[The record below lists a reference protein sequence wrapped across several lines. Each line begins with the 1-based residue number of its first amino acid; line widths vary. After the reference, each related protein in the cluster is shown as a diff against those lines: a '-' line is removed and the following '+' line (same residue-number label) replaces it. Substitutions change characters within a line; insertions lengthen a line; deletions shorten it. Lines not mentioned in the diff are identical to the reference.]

1 MGDLC
6 QNCDCKSHLF
16 NKERKQ
22 NRVLFCYTTRW
33 AFDNTNE
40 AIIEPR
46 AGGANFSGSVR
57 VLMYMVYR
65 GIVNGVYGIFILKF
79 GCYVHFVV
87 VCLFVCFSQFLGII
101 LDIKHHTS
109 VNK

>member
-1 MGDLC
+1 
-6 QNCDCKSHLF
+6 
-16 NKERKQ
+16 
-22 NRVLFCYTTRW
+22 
-33 AFDNTNE
+33 
-40 AIIEPR
+40 
-46 AGGANFSGSVR
+46 
-57 VLMYMVYR
+57 MYMVYR